1 MRARQ
6 ARLRSTVHYLEGL
19 LIAQLMKECKNVSKD
34 IFEEWMDLLIIQRRA
49 ATDDQSINR
58 LF

>member
-19 LIAQLMKECKNVSKD
+19 LIAQLMTEYKILSMD
-34 IFEEWMDLLIIQRRA
+34 IYEEWMDVLIIQSRA
-49 ATDDQSINR
+49 ATDDQSVNQ